1 MAQFDSRSMVEA
13 AAATLG
19 TSTAAPVAG
28 PHRLA
33 AAAEQAAEEPV
44 APAMS
49 PIVLAGAVR
58 MIELALVALIGTA
71 IYAAYVVPMEGIAWH
86 YFGAIAAVSVMAMLA
101 FQVADIYQ
109 VQAFRGHE
117 KQYFRLAS
125 AWSVVFLL
133 LIGASFFAKAGE
145 EFSRVWLGSF
155 YALGLIGLLVF
166 RRMLFV
172 MVRGWTKEGRLNRRT
187 AIVGGG
193 EAGENL
199 IDAIKSERDT
209 DVRIIGVFDDRADD
223 RSPTHV
229 AGERKLGTVDD
240 LVEFAR
246 RTRVDLV
253 IFTLPIAPRAGSW
266 RC

>member
-1 MAQFDSRSMVEA
+1 
-13 AAATLG
+13 
-19 TSTAAPVAG
+19 
-28 PHRLA
+28 
-33 AAAEQAAEEPV
+33 
-44 APAMS
+44 MS

-71 IYAAYVVPMEGIAWH
+71 IYTAYVVPMEGLSWH
-86 YFGAIAAVSVMAMLA
+86 YFIAIAAVSVLTMLA
-101 FQVADIYQ
+101 FQIADIYQ

-155 YALGLIGLLVF
+155 YVIGLVALLAF

-172 MVRGWTKEGRLNRRT
+172 MVRRWTQEGRLNRRT

-193 EAGENL
+193 EAGEQS
-199 IDAIKSERDT
+199 DRCDQGRARHRRAHRRR
-209 DVRIIGVFDDRADD
+209 VRRPRRRPLAARTSRA
-223 RSPTHV
+223 S
-229 AGERKLGTVDD
+229 ASS
-240 LVEFAR
+240 
-246 RTRVDLV
+246 
-253 IFTLPIAPRAGSW
+253 APSTISSNSRAGPASIW
-266 RC
+266 